1 MSEIV
6 NFRYLPETVAYVRI
20 TQQSLQLGKIEGEVI
35 AAEYQWR
42 FQWRFR
48 KRQLL
53 VQPSLGRALIQ
64 EPLERFLER
73 SDYQLEAGSDYSFI
87 VRTKM

>member
-1 MSEIV
+1 M
-6 NFRYLPETVAYVRI
+6 NRRYLPETTAYVRI
-20 TQQSLQLGKIEGEVI
+20 TQQSLPLGKIEGEVK
-35 AAEYQWR
+35 AAEYEWQ
-42 FQWRFR
+42 FLWRFR
-48 KRQLL
+48 QRKLL

-73 SDYQLEAGSDYSFI
+73 FDYQLEPGSDYTFV

>member
-1 MSEIV
+1 M
-6 NFRYLPETVAYVRI
+6 NRRYLPETIAHVRI
-20 TQQSLQLGKIEGEVI
+20 TQQSLSMGKIEGQVQ
-35 AAEYQWR
+35 AANYEWQFR
-42 FQWRFR
+42 WRFR
-48 KRQLL
+48 QRRLS

-73 SDYQLEAGSDYSFI
+73 SDYQLEPGSDYTFT

>member
-1 MSEIV
+1 MNRS
-6 NFRYLPETVAYVRI
+6 YLPETVAHVRI
-20 TQQSLQLGKIEGEVI
+20 TQQSISMGKIEGEI
-35 AAEYQWR
+35 KAAQYEWQFR
-42 FQWRFR
+42 WRFR
-48 KRQLL
+48 QRQLS

-73 SDYQLEAGSDYSFI
+73 SDHQLEAGGDYTFT

>member
-1 MSEIV
+1 M
-6 NFRYLPETVAYVRI
+6 NNRYLPETTAYVRI
-20 TQQSLQLGKIEGEVI
+20 TQQSFPMGKIEGEVK
-35 AAEYQWR
+35 AAQYEWQFR
-42 FQWRFR
+42 WRFR
-48 KRQLL
+48 QRQLS

-73 SDYQLEAGSDYSFI
+73 SDYQLEAGSDYTFT

>member
-1 MSEIV
+1 M
-6 NFRYLPETVAYVRI
+6 NRRYLPETIAYVRI
-20 TQQSLQLGKIEGEVI
+20 TQQSLSMGKIEGQVK
-35 AAEYQWR
+35 AANYEWKFR
-42 FQWRFR
+42 WRFR
-48 KRQLL
+48 QRQLS

-73 SDYQLEAGSDYSFI
+73 SDYQLEPGSDYTFT

>member
-1 MSEIV
+1 M
-6 NFRYLPETVAYVRI
+6 NRRYLPETTAYIRI
-20 TQQSLQLGKIEGEVI
+20 TQQSLSMGKIEGEVK
-35 AAEYQWR
+35 AAEYEWQ
-42 FQWRFR
+42 FLWRFR
-48 KRQLL
+48 QRKLL

-73 SDYQLEAGSDYSFI
+73 FDYQLEPGSDYTFT

>member
-1 MSEIV
+1 MLTTV
-6 NFRYLPETVAYVRI
+6 KRHYLPETIAYVRI
-20 TQQSLQLGKIEGEVI
+20 TQQSLSMGKIEGKVN
-35 AAEYQWR
+35 AASYEWQFR
-42 FQWRFR
+42 WRFR
-48 KRQLL
+48 QRQLS

-73 SDYQLEAGSDYSFI
+73 SDYQLEPGSDYTFT

>member
-1 MSEIV
+1 M
-6 NFRYLPETVAYVRI
+6 NRRYLPETVAYVRI
-20 TQQSLQLGKIEGEVI
+20 TKQSLPTGKIEGEVK
-35 AAEYQWR
+35 AASYEWQFR
-42 FQWRFR
+42 WRFR
-48 KRQLL
+48 HRQLS

-73 SDYQLEAGSDYSFI
+73 SDYQLEPGSDYTFT

>member
-1 MSEIV
+1 V
-6 NFRYLPETVAYVRI
+6 NRSYLPETVAHVRI
-20 TQQSLQLGKIEGEVI
+20 TQQSISMGKIEGEVQ
-35 AAEYQWR
+35 AAQYAWQFR
-42 FQWRFR
+42 WRFR
-48 KRQLL
+48 NRQLS

-73 SDYQLEAGSDYSFI
+73 CDHQLEAGGDYTFT